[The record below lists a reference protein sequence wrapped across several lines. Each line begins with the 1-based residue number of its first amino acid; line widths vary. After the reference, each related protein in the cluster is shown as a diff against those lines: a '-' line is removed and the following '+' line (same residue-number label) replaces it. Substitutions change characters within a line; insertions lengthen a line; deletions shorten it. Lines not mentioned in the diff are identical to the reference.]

1 MLRRRFISR
10 CLLSSMFVYVGIASA
25 APNIHIENART
36 RSTAPGQTV
45 SGGYMTLINNGPTAD
60 RLLSVSASWA
70 SMIEI
75 HHTSMDGDVMRMR
88 EVQGG
93 VPIPANSR
101 VELKPRGM
109 HLMLMQ
115 LAAPLEAGHSMPLL
129 LQFEK
134 AGAVKVSLRVEA
146 AGQMP

>member
-1 MLRRRFISR
+1 MIHRQFLSL
-10 CLLSSMFVYVGIASA
+10 CLLASTFLSVGLASA
-25 APNIHIENART
+25 APSIKIENAWT

-45 SGGYMTLINNGPTAD
+45 SAGYMTLVNSGSTAD

-70 SMIEI
+70 GMIDI
-75 HHTSMDGDVMRMR
+75 HNTTLDGGVMRMR
-88 EVQGG
+88 EMQDG
-93 VPIPANSR
+93 VAVPANSR

-109 HLMLMQ
+109 HLMIMQ
-115 LAAPLEAGHSMPLL
+115 LSAPLEAGRSMPLL

-134 AGAVKVSLRVEA
+134 AGTLKVALRVEP

>member
-1 MLRRRFISR
+1 
-10 CLLSSMFVYVGIASA
+10 MFVYVGIASA
-25 APNIHIENART
+25 EPNIQIENART

-75 HHTSMDGDVMRMR
+75 HHTRMDGGVMRMR

>member
-1 MLRRRFISR
+1 
-10 CLLSSMFVYVGIASA
+10 MFVYIGIASA
-25 APNIHIENART
+25 APSIQIENAWA
-36 RSTAPGQTV
+36 RSTVPGQTI
-45 SGGYMTLINNGPTAD
+45 SSGYMTLINNGPTAD
-60 RLLSVSASWA
+60 RLLSVSASWTG
-70 SMIEI
+70 MIEI
-75 HHTSMDGDVMRMR
+75 HHTSMDGGVMRMR
-88 EVQGG
+88 EVPGG

-115 LAAPLEAGHSMPLL
+115 LAAPLEAGRSIPLL

-146 AGQMP
+146 VGQPP